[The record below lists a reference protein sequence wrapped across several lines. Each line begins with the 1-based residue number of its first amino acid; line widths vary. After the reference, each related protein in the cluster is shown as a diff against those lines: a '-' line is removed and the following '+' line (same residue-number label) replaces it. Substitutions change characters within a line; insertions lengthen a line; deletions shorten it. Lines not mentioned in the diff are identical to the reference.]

1 MAIYYTIACR
11 KHNSAYSRH
20 GTIRVYIENNMVT
33 GAAISFLET
42 FKVLCFE
49 KYVIG
54 IFFILFF
61 LNRIFHFLEP
71 KKTVRHINGSHCRI
85 HVYIIIIY
93 SKMQYHTRAREIQI
107 LCIPYTYLCIIYTRK
122 AHGNDVYTYDSIWT
136 SVSTRLFLFFFQYF
150 FFLSNMNYIRSSI

>member
-54 IFFILFF
+54 IFFLFYFF
-61 LNRIFHFLEP
+61 LNRFFHFLEP
-71 KKTVRHINGSHCRI
+71 KKTGATHKRVTLS
-85 HVYIIIIY
+85 
-93 SKMQYHTRAREIQI
+93 
-107 LCIPYTYLCIIYTRK
+107 YTR
-122 AHGNDVYTYDSIWT
+122 VYYYNI
-136 SVSTRLFLFFFQYF
+136 
-150 FFLSNMNYIRSSI
+150 